1 MKKKYFWV
9 IVVISIILSLVS
21 FLVWDELETNIRRYS
36 VYYAKHI
43 PHGKDTDPVLAMT
56 MENLDHLDKPERS
69 DYRYDF
75 DGNNSVIVDENTD
88 LSEISEGYLLGYFQD
103 RERLY
108 SFNTKGEFVPLD
120 SWDTEYQRDDKSE
133 LKKQKAYNLAYTI
146 LQPIID
152 IQPTPDTNFQWY
164 FNWKYQ
170 KRFE

>member
-9 IVVISIILSLVS
+9 IVAVLTVASIVS

-56 MENLDHLDKPERS
+56 MENLDYLNRPNLKNYSYYSDALNSIMVGDAFDFSTIGSGYMLEKLHEPREVYYFTPSGKFDSYILLNEDKTAPEVS
-69 DYRYDF
+69 DMRKREAFKFAYD
-75 DGNNSVIVDENTD
+75 
-88 LSEISEGYLLGYFQD
+88 
-103 RERLY
+103 
-108 SFNTKGEFVPLD
+108 
-120 SWDTEYQRDDKSE
+120 
-133 LKKQKAYNLAYTI
+133 I

-152 IQPTPDTNFQWY
+152 SQPIPGINLQWY

>member
-1 MKKKYFWV
+1 M
-9 IVVISIILSLVS
+9 IVVISIILSLIS

-69 DYRYDF
+69 DYRYDYDGSAAIIVNESYLISTVFYGYAISYFEDDTQMYRF
-75 DGNNSVIVDENTD
+75 DKKG
-88 LSEISEGYLLGYFQD
+88 
-103 RERLY
+103 
-108 SFNTKGEFVPLD
+108 SFLALD
-120 SWDTEYQRDDKSE
+120 SWSPEYIQQLDSE
-133 LKKQKAYNLAYTI
+133 LKKKQAYQRAYSI
-146 LQPIID
+146 LNPIID
-152 IQPTPDTNFQWY
+152 LQPTPDTNLQWY

>member
-9 IVVISIILSLVS
+9 IAGVLTVVSIVS

-56 MENLDHLDKPERS
+56 MENLDYLDKPERS
-69 DYRYDF
+69 DYRYDY
-75 DGNNSVIVDENTD
+75 DGINVIAVKEELYFSELFPGFSIHNTLD
-88 LSEISEGYLLGYFQD
+88 
-103 RERLY
+103 
-108 SFNTKGEFVPLD
+108 D
-120 SWDTEYQRDDKSE
+120 SWYQFDDKGTFIGYSLASE
-133 LKKQKAYNLAYTI
+133 ELVKDESKKSKAYVLAYDI

-152 IQPTPDTNFQWY
+152 IQPTPDTNLQWY